1 MIKYSYVN
9 HQVEFIETRHL
20 AHKRVLIWLFLVKN
34 KGNFRKKDVLK
45 NVKSQLVDGGVYL
58 LRLISWIVLC
68 CYGVCVLSHI
78 SHV

>member
-1 MIKYSYVN
+1 MPSLLRLDIFRKQTSLN
-9 HQVEFIETRHL
+9 
-20 AHKRVLIWLFLVKN
+20 LVIFGKN

-45 NVKSQLVDGGVYL
+45 NVKSQFVDGGVYL